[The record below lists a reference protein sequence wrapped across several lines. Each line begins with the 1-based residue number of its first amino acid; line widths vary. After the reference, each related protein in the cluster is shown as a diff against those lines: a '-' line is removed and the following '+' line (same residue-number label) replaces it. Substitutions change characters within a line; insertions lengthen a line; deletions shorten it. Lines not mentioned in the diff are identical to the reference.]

1 MYTSSEKQPPEV
13 VCKKDVLKNF
23 ESFTEKHLCWS
34 FFLTK
39 LQAWRPATLF
49 KKTLTQM
56 FLRNFLKFKSDKDD
70 YFKISWATYCSR
82 TILDTPQQTKWNLW
96 D

>member
-49 KKTLTQM
+49 KKTPTQM
-56 FLRNFLKFKSDKDD
+56 FLRNFLKVLKVIKM
-70 YFKISWATYCSR
+70 
-82 TILDTPQQTKWNLW
+82 TILKYLEPPIVVEQF
-96 D
+96 